1 MLTDGLQTGRGGHDR
16 LDRAAG
22 VVLDP
27 LAEVRIGVFMPI
39 VIDRRQRMV
48 NLQDC
53 HEGRNHHDGQE
64 HGERDRSR
72 GLTKRASDARWFEQ
86 DAHGQE
92 V

>member
-1 MLTDGLQTGRGGHDR
+1 
-16 LDRAAG
+16 
-22 VVLDP
+22 
-27 LAEVRIGVFMPI
+27 MPI
-39 VIDRRQRMV
+39 VIDRRQGMV

-72 GLTKRASDARWFEQ
+72 GLTKRASDGRWFEQ